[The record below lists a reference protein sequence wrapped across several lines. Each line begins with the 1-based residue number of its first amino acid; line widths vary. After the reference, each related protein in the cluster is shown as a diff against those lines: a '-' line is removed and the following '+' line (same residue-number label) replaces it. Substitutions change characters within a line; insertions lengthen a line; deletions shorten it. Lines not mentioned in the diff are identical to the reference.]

1 MYLSAAPSTG
11 GRDQK
16 SQDLMDLGS
25 TTQPAKANLQNEA
38 AAVSWDA
45 RKVSTRVENS
55 ENDLILQK
63 IIQALEKTSGK
74 VFLAL

>member
-11 GRDQK
+11 DQK
-16 SQDLMDLGS
+16 SHDLMDLGS
-25 TTQPAKANLQNEA
+25 TSQPAKANLQNEA

-45 RKVSTRVENS
+45 RKVSTRVKNS

-63 IIQALEKTSGK
+63 SIQALEKIQERY
-74 VFLAL
+74 F